1 MTLVRLTPQ
10 ILSLRGGSKRGIWP
24 TEYAT
29 LQSQWLIREGM
40 WIFIK
45 IWYVDN
51 IDTRREKG
59 CSFSPPW
66 VHGPEERALWEKSQF
81 QNPEGQETETES
93 SDTIWAPGCSHA
105 WSPSPP
111 LDFTCAGANLVPDV
125 LHGFLWLADERV
137 LTDIVENQ
145 IGQEGDAGCAEDR
158 KLPRLHRQ
166 SGTVDSR
173 LEPGQA

>member
-59 CSFSPPW
+59 CSFSPPLGSW
-66 VHGPEERALWEKSQF
+66 ARGESPLREK
-81 QNPEGQETETES
+81 P
-93 SDTIWAPGCSHA
+93 
-105 WSPSPP
+105 
-111 LDFTCAGANLVPDV
+111 VP
-125 LHGFLWLADERV
+125 
-137 LTDIVENQ
+137 
-145 IGQEGDAGCAEDR
+145 
-158 KLPRLHRQ
+158 
-166 SGTVDSR
+166 
-173 LEPGQA
+173 EPGGTGDRDRIFWHYLSSWVQPCLKPKSTFRLYMCRSQLGSWCAAWLSLTCRWESTDWYSRESNRTRGRRWMCRR